1 MEERLQVSN
10 LGEEGEN
17 KCPSKTECQEN
28 RNGQRRAHSRRP
40 RWAQPQEEAKPQKR
54 SAPGWGRQHHSQRDP
69 PFVPRKRLPDWYFP
83 WLRRSLGMKE
93 VKSERERGSR
103 RRHRDGDMVA
113 IAPAVVVKQERLSPE
128 SAPPVHRRPDS
139 SCGSPSPPAGE
150 SGRPSHRGNRAR
162 GGSR

>member
-1 MEERLQVSN
+1 MLLKLESPASRDRSLRPRPLRNLVTLSPLQGL
-10 LGEEGEN
+10 LGERAAGSGSPGG
-17 KCPSKTECQEN
+17 KSVISFGTG
-28 RNGQRRAHSRRP
+28 GQRT
-40 RWAQPQEEAKPQKR
+40 
-54 SAPGWGRQHHSQRDP
+54 
-69 PFVPRKRLPDWYFP
+69 YFP

-139 SCGSPSPPAGE
+139 SGGSPSPPAGE